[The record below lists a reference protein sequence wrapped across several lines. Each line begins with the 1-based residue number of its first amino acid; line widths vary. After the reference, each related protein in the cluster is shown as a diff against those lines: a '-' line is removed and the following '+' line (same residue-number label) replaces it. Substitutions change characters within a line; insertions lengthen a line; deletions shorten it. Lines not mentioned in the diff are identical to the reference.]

1 MTVASTLCEK
11 FSHSKKRL
19 AVEGLLCQH
28 SEYFRSDVL
37 QCQLSQWYSTQKAE
51 TQILKKP
58 KIRDGNKYGIM
69 GLHRQSWSSLK
80 NNCVFNNCVF
90 LLGIEIHT

>member
-37 QCQLSQWYSTQKAE
+37 QCQLSQWDSTQKAE
-51 TQILKKP
+51 TQILKTKQ
-58 KIRDGNKYGIM
+58 NKRQKQIQDYGT
-69 GLHRQSWSSLK
+69 SSSELEQLK
-80 NNCVFNNCVF
+80 
-90 LLGIEIHT
+90 LDIEISCVLCIIIL

>member
-37 QCQLSQWYSTQKAE
+37 QCQLSQWYSTKKAE

-69 GLHRQSWSSLK
+69 GLHRQSWSSQK
-80 NNCVFNNCVF
+80 TIASFC
-90 LLGIEIHT
+90 

>member
-19 AVEGLLCQH
+19 AVEGLLYQH

-37 QCQLSQWYSTQKAE
+37 QCQQLSQWYSTQKAE
-51 TQILKKP
+51 TQILKK
-58 KIRDGNKYGIM
+58 K
-69 GLHRQSWSSLK
+69 
-80 NNCVFNNCVF
+80 
-90 LLGIEIHT
+90 